1 MNKVYL
7 LLVGTALR
15 PGNWGCGRV
24 GFALNKGPKRE
35 VGKEASRFC
44 FYHKSKKTP
53 SAAQE
58 PVDKLV
64 PVSFM
69 RTDISGTVEPQRSFC
84 SSLLTFFFFIL
95 CFGIARDCKKG
106 FIFIR
111 FLGITAL

>member
-84 SSLLTFFFFIL
+84 SSLLTFFSSSFAL
-95 CFGIARDCKKG
+95 VLPGTVKKG
-106 FIFIR
+106 L
-111 FLGITAL
+111 FLLGF